1 MNNLQAV
8 IIAVGI
14 AAAGLLHGGIWEFH
28 NESSLLLN
36 KFTGVVDHFASAPK
50 R

>member
-14 AAAGLLHGGIWEFH
+14 AAAGLLHGGIWEYH
-28 NESSLLLN
+28 NEEVVLLN
-36 KFTGVVDHFASAPK
+36 KFTGVVDTFAASP
-50 R
+50 RR

>member
-14 AAAGLLHGGIWEFH
+14 AVAGLLNGGIWEFH
-28 NESSLLLN
+28 NENGFVLN
-36 KFTGVVDHFASAPK
+36 KFTGVLDNVGGAPK

>member
-14 AAAGLLHGGIWEFH
+14 AAAGLLHGGIWEYH
-28 NESSLLLN
+28 NEKLALLN
-36 KFTGVVDHFASAPK
+36 KFTGVVDTFAESPK